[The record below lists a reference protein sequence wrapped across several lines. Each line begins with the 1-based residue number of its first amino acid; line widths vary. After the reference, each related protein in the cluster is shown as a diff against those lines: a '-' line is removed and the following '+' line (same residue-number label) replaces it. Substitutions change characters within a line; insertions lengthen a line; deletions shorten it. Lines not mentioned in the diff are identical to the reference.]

1 MKGLRGRDKGGRANT
16 FDRRDMHRYT
26 GGSELAA
33 GSDQGAAKVAK
44 LAAATAAGLALAAG
58 ALSGPAWAGAK
69 ASRPDQAGAPVKVGI
84 VDEKTGIFS
93 IYATEY
99 QQGFYIGLKYATN
112 GTGKVS
118 GRPVQLVWDD
128 DADNATTAVS
138 DFKDLVG
145 AGYKIVA
152 GTIDSGI
159 ATELAPLAAENKV
172 LYISGPAAADQIT
185 GANQYTFRSG
195 RQTYQDVM
203 AAKSFVASEGKGK
216 TIVVLAQDYAFG
228 LSYVTDAKAVF
239 GSIGDKVEPVLVPL
253 TTLNFTPTALH
264 VKVLHPDLVFLA
276 WAGTTGAALAQAL
289 DQQGVFA
296 GSKVV
301 TGLANIATYPFYG
314 VAGTKFEYLSLY
326 FYQASHNGPN
336 NFLIK
341 EMKAEYHSVPD
352 LFSADGFVA
361 AEMVAHAIQ
370 AGGGT
375 NVNAMIKALA
385 GWKFLAP
392 KGVQQIRA
400 ADHAMLQPMYQ
411 AKLVEAHGTFT
422 PVLLRTLSDAATA
435 PPVAAHFAP

>member
-1 MKGLRGRDKGGRANT
+1 
-16 FDRRDMHRYT
+16 MHRYT

-33 GSDQGAAKVAK
+33 GSGQGTAKAAK
-44 LAAATAAGLALAAG
+44 LAAAGAAGLALAAT
-58 ALSGPAWAGAK
+58 ALPGPAAWASQG
-69 ASRPDQAGAPVKVGI
+69 ASRPAQAGAAIKVGI
-84 VDEKTGIFS
+84 VYEKTGIFS
-93 IYATEY
+93 VYATEY
-99 QQGFYIGLKYATN
+99 QEGFYIGLRYATG
-112 GTGKVS
+112 GTGKVA
-118 GRPVQLVWDD
+118 GKPIQLVWDD
-128 DADNATTAVS
+128 DADNATTAVT

-145 AGYKIVA
+145 AGYKVIA
-152 GTIDSGI
+152 GTVDSGI

-239 GSIGDKVEPVLVPL
+239 GSIGDKVDPVLVPL

-264 VKVLHPDLVFLA
+264 VKALHPDLVFLA

-296 GSKVV
+296 GTKVV

-314 VAGTKFEYLSLY
+314 VAGTKFDYLSLY
-326 FYQASHNGPN
+326 FYQASHDAPN
-336 NFLIK
+336 TFLIK
-341 EMKAEYHSVPD
+341 GMKAQYHSVPD
-352 LFSADGFVA
+352 LFTADGFVA
-361 AEMVAHAIQ
+361 AQMVVHAVQ

-375 NVNAMIKALA
+375 NVGAMIKALA

-392 KGVQQIRA
+392 KGVQQVRA